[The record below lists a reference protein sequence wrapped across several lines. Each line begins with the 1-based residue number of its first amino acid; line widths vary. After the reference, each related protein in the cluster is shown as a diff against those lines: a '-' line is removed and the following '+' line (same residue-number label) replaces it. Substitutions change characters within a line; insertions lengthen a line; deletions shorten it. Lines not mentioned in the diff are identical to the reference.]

1 MREVA
6 AHVVACDHDAE
17 FELGIDFI
25 IRGLRAQLASPD
37 AA

>member
-1 MREVA
+1 MREAA

-17 FELGIDFI
+17 FDRGMDYI
-25 IRGLRAQLASPD
+25 IRGLRAQIASPD